1 MAFNA
6 KYNKNRS
13 VNARDAGFSQSKT
26 FSPPLSSSSS
36 SFGMEFCPVDTFLRG
51 AWQVWRKL
59 WSRSGQTWSLKLFP
73 NVIRTVM
80 GTGKLESLGSAAN
93 LESFEC
99 VSPNFRGFWPS
110 RKFSRNPNDFK
121 TFGPSL
127 NPRVIV
133 SLSLLCLHF
142 PLTISSTFS
151 VSIPSSKR
159 KIVRLRPWERSNR
172 ILPFFLFQRIKKDN
186 PTQLLKYTDSKI
198 IKLLPFRINLRRSCE
213 TIPSSIH
220 EWNRNETNLVEQRE
234 EREKRKKERRVRG
247 AYIRGFHWSL
257 HEEELS
263 FSRGREKEIYRLRE
277 NTKSVAANQRASGSI
292 VDERQREE
300 EEGVEG
306 LFWSVET
313 HRSANEVISF
323 SRWGRRGGTTHPSSE
338 IAVCCSELARQ
349 NKLIGDINEERRER
363 WRGANL
369 LTDEVI

>member
-26 FSPPLSSSSS
+26 FSPPLSSSSSFSS

-159 KIVRLRPWERSNR
+159 KIVRLRPRERSNR

-198 IKLLPFRINLRRSCE
+198 IELLTLSNQSSTILWNLRVYTSGTE
-213 TIPSSIH
+213 AKQTSSNKGKSVRK
-220 EWNRNETNLVEQRE
+220 ERKRE
-234 EREKRKKERRVRG
+234 EYEERTFAAFIGRFTRRNSRFHGGERKRFIGSVRTRKVSQPTNELLVPSWMNDRERRRRG
-247 AYIRGFHWSL
+247 SKDFSEAWKLIDRRTRLSLFRDGEGRGGGPPTHL
-257 HEEELS
+257 L
-263 FSRGREKEIYRLRE
+263 RLLF
-277 NTKSVAANQRASGSI
+277 VAA
-292 VDERQREE
+292 
-300 EEGVEG
+300 
-306 LFWSVET
+306 
-313 HRSANEVISF
+313 
-323 SRWGRRGGTTHPSSE
+323 SSP
-338 IAVCCSELARQ
+338 VKT
-349 NKLIGDINEERRER
+349 N
-363 WRGANL
+363 
-369 LTDEVI
+369 

>member
-1 MAFNA
+1 
-6 KYNKNRS
+6 
-13 VNARDAGFSQSKT
+13 
-26 FSPPLSSSSS
+26 
-36 SFGMEFCPVDTFLRG
+36 MEFCPVDTFLRG

-142 PLTISSTFS
+142 SLTISSIFS

-159 KIVRLRPWERSNR
+159 KIVRLRPRERSNR

-198 IKLLPFRINLRRSCE
+198 IELLTLSNQSSTILWNHPFEYTWMEQKRNKPRRTKGRAWE
-213 TIPSSIH
+213 KK
-220 EWNRNETNLVEQRE
+220 
-234 EREKRKKERRVRG
+234 EREKSTRSVHSRL
-247 AYIRGFHWSL
+247 SL
-257 HEEELS
+257 
-263 FSRGREKEIYRLRE
+263 
-277 NTKSVAANQRASGSI
+277 VAS
-292 VDERQREE
+292 
-300 EEGVEG
+300 
-306 LFWSVET
+306 
-313 HRSANEVISF
+313 
-323 SRWGRRGGTTHPSSE
+323 RGGTLVFTG
-338 IAVCCSELARQ
+338 A
-349 NKLIGDINEERRER
+349 RER
-363 WRGANL
+363 DLSAPWEHEKCHSQPTSFWFHRGWTTERGGGGGRRTFLKRGNSSIGERGYLFFAMGRGGGLPTHL
-369 LTDEVI
+369 LRLLFVAASSPVKTN

>member
-159 KIVRLRPWERSNR
+159 KIVRLHPRERSNR
-172 ILPFFLFQRIKKDN
+172 ILPFFLFQRIRKKDN

-198 IKLLPFRINLRRSCE
+198 IELLTLSNQSSTILWNLRVYTSGTE
-213 TIPSSIH
+213 AKQTSSNKGKSVRK
-220 EWNRNETNLVEQRE
+220 ERKRE
-234 EREKRKKERRVRG
+234 EYEERTFAAFIGRFTRRNSRFHGSERKRFIGSVRTRKVSQPTNELLVPSWMNDRERR
-247 AYIRGFHWSL
+247 
-257 HEEELS
+257 
-263 FSRGREKEIYRLRE
+263 
-277 NTKSVAANQRASGSI
+277 
-292 VDERQREE
+292 
-300 EEGVEG
+300 
-306 LFWSVET
+306 
-313 HRSANEVISF
+313 
-323 SRWGRRGGTTHPSSE
+323 RRGSKDFSEAWKLIDRRTRLSLFRDGEGRGTTHPSSK